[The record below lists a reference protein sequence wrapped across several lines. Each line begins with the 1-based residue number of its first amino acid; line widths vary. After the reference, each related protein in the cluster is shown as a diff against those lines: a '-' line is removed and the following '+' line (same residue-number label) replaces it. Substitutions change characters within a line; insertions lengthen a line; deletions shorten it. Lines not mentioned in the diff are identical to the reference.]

1 MKKFGIILCLVGFFL
16 QGCNALQNTPKTQPN
31 KDEKTASETTPIASP
46 VEGNQ
51 TNEILIDSNL
61 SLTEAIG
68 NQSVPDQIRKELVLA
83 EVEYYALDGKLHRG
97 QLVIHKSLKEEI
109 VEIFGEIKEAK
120 FPLAKVIPV
129 SRYDFSDDKSME
141 DNNTS
146 SFNYR
151 VIEGSNKLSNHAL
164 GRAIDINPLFNP
176 LVKNGEFKP
185 STAKYDA
192 AVSGTITADSLI
204 VKLFKLRGWSWG
216 GDWKQLK
223 DYQHFEKQKAPINN

>member
-1 MKKFGIILCLVGFFL
+1 MKKFGLILCLVGLFL
-16 QGCNALQNTPKTQPN
+16 QGCNALQDKAQTKPN
-31 KDEKTASETTPIASP
+31 KDEKTVSETTPIASP
-46 VEGNQ
+46 VERDQ
-51 TNEILIDSNL
+51 KNEILIDSDL

-68 NQSVPDQIRKELVLA
+68 NQSVPDQIRKELVLV
-83 EVEYYALDGKLHRG
+83 EVEYYAPDGKLHRG
-97 QLVIHKSLKEEI
+97 QLVIHQSLKEEI

-129 SRYDFSDDKSME
+129 SHYNFSDDKSME

-164 GRAIDINPLFNP
+164 GRALDINPLFNP
-176 LVKNGEFKP
+176 LVKNGETKP
-185 STAKYDA
+185 RTAKYDA
-192 AVSGTITADSLI
+192 AVLGTITADSVI
-204 VKLFKLRGWSWG
+204 VKLFKQRGWSWG

-223 DYQHFEKQKAPINN
+223 DYQHFEKP